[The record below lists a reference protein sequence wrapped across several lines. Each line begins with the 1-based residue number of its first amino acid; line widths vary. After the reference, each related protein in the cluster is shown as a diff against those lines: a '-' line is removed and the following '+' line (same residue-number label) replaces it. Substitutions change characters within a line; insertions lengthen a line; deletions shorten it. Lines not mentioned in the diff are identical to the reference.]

1 MSFTKNIQPLL
12 PSRRVFS
19 DGHSRQQ
26 TKVRISVGKKNSKTS
41 KTLSGKEEC
50 KDWWGDQS
58 ASRGVWWNKFAVPPG
73 IFTTHTFVA
82 IFSLVLILTDGQEV
96 TSDVLAR
103 GIFSERGL
111 KSAIDHAVTAR
122 LGKVGSQV

>member
-1 MSFTKNIQPLL
+1 MATPDNKPRYGFPLE
-12 PSRRVFS
+12 
-19 DGHSRQQ
+19 
-26 TKVRISVGKKNSKTS
+26 KKNSKTS

-73 IFTTHTFVA
+73 IFTTHTFFA

-122 LGKVGSQV
+122 LGKVGPQV